1 MHYSGLYSGWRDSA
15 ATTMLLK
22 IAWKILR
29 TVGAAKI
36 LHTEKKILD
45 TFIMIYM
52 FEEFVK

>member
-22 IAWKILR
+22 IAWEILR